1 MAAFGS
7 FALLIALALAAY
19 NLFAG
24 AIALRLI
31 ATGQPARISPER
43 LADTARR
50 AGIAGFAAVTAAAFA
65 LVWSVFNNDFSIT
78 YIMEHSNRALPA
90 PYKFAAL
97 WSGQEGS
104 LLLWA
109 WLLGAYGFVLRMLH
123 KTDVKLY
130 AYAGTILAGV
140 QLFFLSVVNF
150 AAPPFSLLKG
160 ALPDDGNGL
169 NPLLQYPEMVIH
181 PPMLYLGYVGF
192 TIPFAF
198 ALGAL
203 MMRYPGEK
211 WIRITRGWTMVTW
224 LFLTMGIFL
233 GMHWAYAVLGW
244 GGYWGWDPVEN
255 ASFMPW
261 LTGTAFLHSVMMQER
276 KGMMKSWNVWLI
288 FSTFMLSILGTL
300 LTRGGLVSS
309 VHAFAQSSIGN
320 WFVAFLVIVLAVCI
334 FTYILQRSHLK
345 SEQRLESLVS
355 RESSFLFNN
364 LVLLAACFVI
374 LWGTLFPILSEY
386 VQGTK
391 VTVGPPFYNRVA
403 IPIGLFLLFLTG
415 VGPLLPWRSTSLRA
429 IRRNFVVPS
438 IALWA
443 TVIVCL
449 AVGARPWKDGVF
461 DTGNF
466 YALVA
471 FGLSA
476 GVFTAILSE
485 FLRGAGVIARQ
496 TRRNLFSAMYLLTR
510 RNTRRY
516 GGYIIHIGVVIVVV
530 GLAGAAFN
538 RSQESELGLNSTMAI
553 GPYTLQCVGFTQ
565 DSNLNYDSEYALLDV
580 YQNGKKQFQ
589 MTPEKR
595 VYLASQQPQ
604 TMVAI
609 HSVLSWD
616 LYVVY
621 EGTNPDTGQPIIK
634 AFLNPL
640 VSWIWAGVVFMVF
653 GTFVALVPSLVP
665 ATASLRVP
673 ASQGAPTEP
682 ALRGGD

>member
-19 NLFAG
+19 NLLAG
-24 AIALRLI
+24 TIALRLI

-50 AGIAGFAAVTAAAFA
+50 AGIAGFIAVTGAAFA
-65 LVWSVFNNDFSIT
+65 LVWSVFNNDFSIA
-78 YIMEHSNRALPA
+78 YILEHSNRALPA

-104 LLLWA
+104 LILWA
-109 WLLGAYGFVLRMLH
+109 WLLAAYGFVLRLTH
-123 KTDVKLY
+123 KNDVKLY
-130 AYAGTILAGV
+130 AYAGTILAAV
-140 QLFFLSVVNF
+140 QVFFLAVINF

-160 ALPDDGNGL
+160 AIPDDGNGL

-192 TIPFAF
+192 TVPFAF

-211 WIRITRGWTMVTW
+211 WIRITRVWTMVTW

-288 FSTFMLSILGTL
+288 FSTFLLTLLGTT

-309 VHAFAQSSIGN
+309 VHAFAQSSIAN
-320 WFVAFLVIVLAVCI
+320 WFYIFMGIVLAVSI
-334 FTYILQRSHLK
+334 FTYILHRDHLK

-386 VQGTK
+386 VQGSK

-403 IPIGLFLLFLTG
+403 VPIGLFLLFLTG
-415 VGPLLPWRSTSLRA
+415 VGPLLPWRATSLRA
-429 IRRNFVVPS
+429 IRRNFVIPS

-443 TVIVCL
+443 TVIVCF
-449 AVGARPWKDGVF
+449 AVGVRPWKDGAF
-461 DTGNF
+461 DAGNF

-471 FGLSA
+471 FAISA
-476 GVFTAILSE
+476 GVLTAILSE
-485 FLRGAGVIARQ
+485 FLRGAGVISRQ
-496 TRRNLFSAMYLLTR
+496 THRNLFAATYLLMR

-538 RSQESELGLNSTMAI
+538 RSEERELALHDKLPI
-553 GPYTLQCVGFTQ
+553 GPYTLECVGFTQ
-565 DSNLNYDSEYALLDV
+565 DSNLNYNSEYALLDV
-580 YQNGKKQFQ
+580 YRDGKKQFQ
-589 MTPEKR
+589 ITPEKR

-609 HSVLSWD
+609 HSVPGWD

-640 VSWIWAGVVFMVF
+640 VSWIWAGVVLMVF
-653 GTFVALVPSLVP
+653 GTFVALMPSLTP
-665 ATASLRVP
+665 ATAALRVP
-673 ASQGAPTEP
+673 ATKPAPTEP
-682 ALRGGD
+682 ALGGGH